1 MGLPLSDIKTSNFY
15 NQNLEIELKLFE
27 FTLAITML
35 VFLFWTIVAQILDYS
50 FLIKVIYTSSFIIYT
65 GIYIAYRTGLSFPA
79 ITAIYYSSAFIILAL
94 GWLPSGGI
102 SGAIMH
108 FLILVFISGL
118 LVLPPRWYLLLISFM
133 ALLVIGF
140 SSYEFYNP
148 DAASAYSS
156 NLDKIRDLGITSII
170 MIIVLGLSLYI
181 FKIAYL
187 RDREKLNIAIA
198 DLEIE
203 KAKAE
208 MSDQAKTQ
216 FLATIS
222 HEIRTPLNGVV
233 GISELLEST
242 SLDKGQAELVKN
254 LSYSSRILH
263 SLISDVLDLTMIENE
278 RLSLNKNEINL
289 KQELT
294 EMYELFKA
302 KLASKN
308 KEIEILLTI
317 DEKLPDKVIGDLKR
331 VRQVLMNLVNNA
343 IKFTNKGSVTI
354 IATMLTEMD
363 DEIKVRFSV
372 SDTGV
377 GISEED
383 QSKIFELFFRGKV
396 MNVEGTGLGLAI
408 SNKLVEL
415 MGGKIEVDSVLT
427 KGSTF
432 NFEIPLTKYKE
443 FETEGSV
450 MEELLDS
457 YRSLNILIA
466 DDVRINSLLLQKM
479 LNHLDIHNIDVVGN
493 GKDAV
498 EKAQT
503 TAYDF
508 IFMDIQMPVMDGIEA
523 SQIISKANEG
533 QDKPKIIAISADV
546 INKDMDDYAES
557 GFIDFLHKP
566 LSRNV
571 LKEVIKKHL
580 V

>member
-1 MGLPLSDIKTSNFY
+1 MSDIKTSNFY